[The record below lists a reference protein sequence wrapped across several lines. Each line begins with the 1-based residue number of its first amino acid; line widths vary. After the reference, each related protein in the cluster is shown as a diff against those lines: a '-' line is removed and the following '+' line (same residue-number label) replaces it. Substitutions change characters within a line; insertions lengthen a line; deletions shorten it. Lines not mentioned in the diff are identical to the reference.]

1 MDSSNQYLSNMNTSL
16 ITVVNL
22 LQNEILT
29 ALHGVKT
36 AIDEVKGE
44 VQLLKESTKSSS
56 VSSLFFSS
64 LPCVPYTVNLQHGEY
79 HRKVT

>member
-29 ALHGVKT
+29 ALQGVKT

-56 VSSLFFSS
+56 VSSLFLFPHCLVFHTQLTYSM
-64 LPCVPYTVNLQHGEY
+64 VNITG
-79 HRKVT
+79 R